1 VEEGL
6 IDPITAFAAAQT
18 AIKGVKAAIALGK
31 DIQAVSGDL
40 MKFFEAKDVVQKAAS
55 KPKSSFA
62 QSDTAAAFEIVMQ
75 AKQLADAERELNNY
89 FVMSGNADLWQ
100 QLLVERNNIIQQRK
114 TQEIL
119 DEKNA
124 KAKAEEMEDFLT
136 WLMAGALVILLL
148 AMGFWWVTL
157 LMGK

>member
-1 VEEGL
+1 M
-6 IDPITAFAAAQT
+6 IDPITAFATAQAAV
-18 AIKGVKAAIALGK
+18 KGVKAAIALGK

-55 KPKSSFA
+55 SPKSSFA
-62 QSDTAAAFEIVMQ
+62 KSDTAQAFEIVMQ

-100 QLLVERNNIIQQRK
+100 QLLIERNKIIQDRK

-124 KAKAEEMEDFLT
+124 KAKKEEMDEFLT
-136 WLMAGALVILLL
+136 WLMGGALVLLL
-148 AMGFWWVTL
+148 LGMSFWWLTI
-157 LMGK
+157 LMEKH

>member
-1 VEEGL
+1 M
-6 IDPITAFAAAQT
+6 IDPITAFAAAQ
-18 AIKGVKAAIALGK
+18 AAVKGVKAAIALGK

-62 QSDTAAAFEIVMQ
+62 QSDTAQAFEIVMQ

-100 QLLVERNNIIQQRK
+100 QLLIERNNIIQQRK

-124 KAKAEEMEDFLT
+124 KAKKAEMDEFLT
-136 WLMAGALVILLL
+136 WLMGGALVILLL
-148 AMGFWWVTL
+148 ALSFWWLTI
-157 LMGK
+157 LMEKH

>member
-1 VEEGL
+1 M
-6 IDPITAFAAAQT
+6 IDPITAFATAQAAV
-18 AIKGVKAAIALGK
+18 KGVKAAIALGK

-62 QSDTAAAFEIVMQ
+62 QSDTAQAFEIVMQ

-100 QLLVERNNIIQQRK
+100 QLLIERNKIIQDRK
-114 TQEIL
+114 TQEML

-124 KAKAEEMEDFLT
+124 KAKKEEMDEFLT
-136 WLMAGALVILLL
+136 WLMGGALVLLL
-148 AMGFWWVTL
+148 LGMSFWWLTI
-157 LMGK
+157 LMEKH